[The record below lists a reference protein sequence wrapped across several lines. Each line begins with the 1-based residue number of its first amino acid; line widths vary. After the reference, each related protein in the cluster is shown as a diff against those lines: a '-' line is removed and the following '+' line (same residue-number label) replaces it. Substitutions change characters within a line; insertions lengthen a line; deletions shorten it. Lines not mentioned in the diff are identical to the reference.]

1 MQINGSSPL
10 SHGQPIRQPAKS
22 QPAAQTQS
30 ASSFDAVDEL
40 ELSKEAQALSQQAI
54 DATNSPAR
62 NERVA
67 QIKAQI
73 ADGSYETPEK
83 LDAALDKFLDSLG

>member
-1 MQINGSSPL
+1 MQINGSSPIQ
-10 SHGQPIRQPAKS
+10 HGQPVRQPAKS
-22 QPAAQTQS
+22 QPTAQTNS

-40 ELSKEAQALSQQAI
+40 EISKEAQALSQQAI

-62 NERVA
+62 NERIA

-83 LDAALDKFLDSLG
+83 LDAALDRFIDSLG